1 MFVLINTKQLTL
13 HPCTADRSHPS
24 IYRSYQLFKTTVW
37 THRLFT
43 SFLSLSISTSPNF
56 QAFATDRVGKTRCR
70 LQQFVS

>member
-1 MFVLINTKQLTL
+1 
-13 HPCTADRSHPS
+13 
-24 IYRSYQLFKTTVW
+24 LFKTTVW

-70 LQQFVS
+70 LQQFVSNNRILHCYGRSRKTI